1 MVASSLEKLARVD
14 YTQYAYVY
22 YSSTAGKI
30 CTLYF
35 ETRPEDFDAMKP
47 VFDSIANSVRMR

>member
-1 MVASSLEKLARVD
+1 MVTSILEKVARVD
-14 YTQYAYVY
+14 YTQYGYVY
-22 YSSTAGKI
+22 YSSTARKI

-47 VFDSIANSVRMR
+47 VFDSIANSVRMQ